1 MVDWSAIKTEYVTGE
16 SSYREL
22 SKKND
27 VALRTLAERAK
38 NEKWVDLRNEYRNNV
53 ATKTIQKSENKQVQ
67 RTLKLMSAT
76 DELLKKI
83 ECTINEMTAAD
94 ALADSRL
101 VKQIA
106 SALKDIKDIQ
116 GCKTEQE
123 LREQEA
129 RIKLL
134 EKQIEDDDSDAQ
146 EITVVFKGNAER
158 WAK

>member
-83 ECTINEMTAAD
+83 ECTINKMTATD

-134 EKQIEDDDSDAQ
+134 EKQIEDDDSNNQ
-146 EITVVFKGNAER
+146 EITVVFKGDAER

>member
-1 MVDWSAIKTEYVTGE
+1 MVDWSEIKTEYVTGK

-22 SKKND
+22 AKKYDVAVRTLADRAKKENWVELRKKHRND
-27 VALRTLAERAK
+27 VATITTQKIAKQQAE
-38 NEKWVDLRNEYRNNV
+38 
-53 ATKTIQKSENKQVQ
+53 

-76 DELLKKI
+76 DKLLTKI
-83 ECTINEMTAAD
+83 ESTIEEMKTSD
-94 ALADSRL
+94 ELADCRL
-101 VKQIA
+101 VKQLS

-116 GCKTEQE
+116 GCKTDQE

-134 EKQIEDDDSDAQ
+134 EKQADDDDSSNQ

>member
-1 MVDWSAIKTEYVTGE
+1 MVDWSAIKTEYVTGK

-22 SKKND
+22 AKKND
-27 VALRTLAERAK
+27 VAVRTLADRAK
-38 NEKWVDLRNEYRNNV
+38 KENWVELRKKHRNDV
-53 ATKTIQKSENKQVQ
+53 ATRTAQQIAKQQAQ

-76 DELLKKI
+76 DKLLEKI
-83 ECTINEMTAAD
+83 ESTIEEMKTSD
-94 ALADSRL
+94 ELADCRL
-101 VKQIA
+101 VKQLS

-134 EKQIEDDDSDAQ
+134 EKQADDDDSSNQ